1 MTPRAQRRPSH
12 ALARRQ
18 RGVATLIIVAV
29 LFFIVSLVAAYTNR
43 NLIFEQ
49 RTSAN
54 QYRSTLALEAAEA
67 GLEWSLSMLNG
78 GRIDANCAASTT
90 VTDTSFRQRYL
101 AIDDD
106 TGLVEP
112 AGTLV
117 VTPTGASA
125 GTVWPSCVFGTGTW
139 ACSCPDPGG
148 APALTEPAADGLP
161 HPAFRV
167 RFVRL
172 SGTRPPGAVR
182 VEVNGCTRLDDAC
195 LNFPATGVGGE
206 GRASLSVV
214 IALRGGLAAP
224 PAAALTVREDLN
236 VGGALAAYNGD
247 ATTGGLA
254 VMTGG
259 AINAPLLTTSSAPGA
274 PPNSGR
280 LPGDQGLIDLGTG
293 ARLFA
298 TTFASWAPGG
308 SAQQQPAWRDQPA
321 LQRLDCTVALC
332 DGDDLRDAVA
342 LNPGHVV
349 WVDGDIALDGAGDI
363 GSATEPLVV
372 VVDGQV
378 TDIAAGTTFHGLLHV
393 RAADWAAAGDGLV
406 RGAVIAE
413 NEMSGNASFDV
424 VRDADVLR
432 RARWQ
437 TGSFVRVPGG
447 WRDF

>member
-12 ALARRQ
+12 ALPHRQ

-49 RTSAN
+49 RTAAN
-54 QYRSTLALEAAEA
+54 QYRSTLAFEAAEA
-67 GLEWSLSMLNG
+67 GLEWTLSMLNG
-78 GRIDANCAASTT
+78 GRIDANCAASTS

-101 AIDDD
+101 TIDDD
-106 TGLVEP
+106 TGLVDP
-112 AGTLV
+112 TGTLV

-125 GTVWPSCVFGTGTW
+125 GTVWPSCVFGSGAWT
-139 ACSCPDPGG
+139 CSCPDPGG

-167 RFVRL
+167 RLVRL
-172 SGTRPPGAVR
+172 TGTRPPGAVR

-195 LNFPATGVGGE
+195 LDFPATGVGGE

-214 IALRGGLAAP
+214 VALRGGVAAP
-224 PAAALTVREDLN
+224 PAAALTVREDLD

-247 ATTGGLA
+247 AASGGLA

-259 AINAPLLTTSSAPGA
+259 AIIDPSSLLASTSAPGA
-274 PPNSGR
+274 PPGEGR
-280 LPGDQGLIDLGTG
+280 IDNDAGLIALGTG
-293 ARLFA
+293 ERLFT
-298 TTFASWAPGG
+298 TTFATWPDV
-308 SAQQQPAWRDQPA
+308 WRDQPA
-321 LQRLDCTVALC
+321 VQRLDCTAALC

-363 GSATEPLVV
+363 GSAAEPLVV

-378 TDIAAGTTFHGLLHV
+378 TDIAAGTVFHGLLHV

-413 NEMSGNASFDV
+413 NTMSGSASFDV
-424 VRDADVLR
+424 LRDADVLR

-437 TGSFVRVPGG
+437 TGSFVKVPGG